1 MPFSSQGSYT
11 HARGHAGRRRRNKT
25 RWQASKHAQVS
36 QTGVNVDKHDRKR
49 RNVSKQAQE
58 IARWESKKAEYGR
71 KRDRRAHVNTQ
82 AQEELTRRPA
92 SKHIRDSQ
100 EDMRTGKPHGRR
112 KGRVHMKE
120 KHKKTFCCPPRLE
133 ASRIYSPSPFPFL
146 FPSPTQSSCQ
156 SILHR
161 LFTTF
166 TNLFFLS
173 NYSHLLANSCSL
185 CLLFAHFFFFPH
197 LFPLP
202 IYPHQPFI
210 ILTHFFSCPFTLHNY
225 SFVFPHLYPF
235 FYPHLRVLI
244 HTFMHLLFSFVFCLL
259 LSSLFGKRGEGGGI
273 RHGRE

>member
-1 MPFSSQGSYT
+1 MPLSSQGSYI

-49 RNVSKQAQE
+49 TNVSKQAQE

-133 ASRIYSPSPFPFL
+133 ASRIYSPSPFPLL
-146 FPSPTQSSCQ
+146 FPSPLL
-156 SILHR
+156 IPHPHNHLA
-161 LFTTF
+161 
-166 TNLFFLS
+166 NLFFI
-173 NYSHLLANSCSL
+173 ACS
-185 CLLFAHFFFFPH
+185 
-197 LFPLP
+197 PLP
-202 IYPHQPFI
+202 PIYSSYPI
-210 ILTHFFSCPFTLHNY
+210 ILIYSLILVPYAFFLLTFSSSPTFSPCPFTLISHL
-225 SFVFPHLYPF
+225 SF
-235 FYPHLRVLI
+235 
-244 HTFMHLLFSFVFCLL
+244 
-259 LSSLFGKRGEGGGI
+259 
-273 RHGRE
+273 